1 MRRTPVVDLGPV
13 PNPLPKLLTGED
25 LTSDESQHLFERLV
39 LGKLEPAEI
48 AGMLIA
54 LRMKGET
61 AEEMIGA
68 AHALSAAALPFERPD
83 YLFADCCGTGGD
95 GSGLINVSTAAAFV
109 AAACGLPIAKHG
121 NRSVS
126 SKCGSADVLEQ
137 MGAKIDVDP
146 VTARRMLDETGFCF
160 LFAPA
165 YHPGMKHAALVRRQ
179 LSVRTVMNLLGPC
192 INPARPPV
200 QLLGV
205 ADPKMLRRI
214 AQTLHAVGVREAL
227 VVHGSGLDEVAL
239 HGETRAIR
247 LSDGV
252 MTEIGLTPEDAGVE
266 RAPLSVV
273 TGGDASENAVRLKL
287 LLAGQGT
294 RAENDIVALNAGAL
308 LMTAGKASD
317 LREGTDAARDALLG
331 GPRRGGARC
340 LCRGQ
345 QWLMSWR
352 GSSRASGAKSRR
364 GWTGRSRPSRP
375 RAACARRWRG
385 RARASS
391 WRSSAPRPR
400 GIAARSASRRRSRP
414 MRPSPTRS
422 AC

>member
-1 MRRTPVVDLGPV
+1 MTQASQTLAAPLVDLGPV

-25 LTSDESQHLFERLV
+25 LTTEEAQHLFERLV
-39 LGKLEPAEI
+39 LGKLEPGEI

-61 AEEMIGA
+61 PEEMIGA
-68 AHALSAAALPFERPD
+68 AHALSAAAMPFDRPD

-126 SKCGSADVLEQ
+126 SKCGSADVLEAL
-137 MGAKIDVDP
+137 GAKIDGTP
-146 VTARRMLDETGFCF
+146 EAARKMLDQTGFCF

-179 LSVRTVMNLLGPC
+179 LSVRTIMNLLGPC

-214 AQTLHAVGVREAL
+214 AQTLSAVGVREAL

-252 MTEIGLTPEDAGVE
+252 MTELELTPEQAGYE

-273 TGGDASENAVRLKL
+273 TGGGPEENAARLQTIL
-287 LLAGQGT
+287 GGGGE
-294 RAENDIVALNAGAL
+294 RAEHDIVALNAGAL
-308 LMTAGKASD
+308 LMTAGKAND
-317 LREGTDAARDALLG
+317 LRDGAGLAREALLSG
-331 GPRRGGARC
+331 KA
-340 LCRGQ
+340 LAV
-345 QWLMSWR
+345 LNAYIE
-352 GSSRASGAKSRR
+352 ASNG
-364 GWTGRSRPSRP
+364 
-375 RAACARRWRG
+375 
-385 RARASS
+385 
-391 WRSSAPRPR
+391 
-400 GIAARSASRRRSRP
+400 
-414 MRPSPTRS
+414 
-422 AC
+422 

>member
-1 MRRTPVVDLGPV
+1 MFTASAAAPAAPTAVVDLGPV

-25 LTSDESQHLFERLV
+25 LPSEDARHLFERLV

-68 AHALSAAALPFERPD
+68 ARALSAAALPFDRPD
-83 YLFADCCGTGGD
+83 YLYADCCGTGGD
-95 GSGLINVSTAAAFV
+95 GSGLINVSTAAGFV
-109 AAACGLPIAKHG
+109 AVACGLPIAKHG
-121 NRSVS
+121 NRSIS

-137 MGAKIDVDP
+137 LGARIDVEP
-146 VTARRMLDETGFCF
+146 AIARRLLDQTGFCF

-205 ADPKMLRRI
+205 ADPKMLRRV
-214 AQTLHAVGVREAL
+214 AQTLAAVGVREAL
-227 VVHGSGLDEVAL
+227 VVHGSGLDEIAL

-247 LSDGV
+247 LSGGQ
-252 MTEIGLTPEDAGVE
+252 MRELEITPEEAGFE

-273 TGGDASENAVRLKL
+273 TGGGPEQNAARLRDI
-287 LLAGQGT
+287 LAGGGAA
-294 RAENDIVALNAGAL
+294 AENDIIALNAGAL
-308 LMTAGKASD
+308 LHIAGKAET
-317 LREGTDAARDALLG
+317 LRDGAAMARDALLG
-331 GPRRGGARC
+331 GKAGAV
-340 LCRGQ
+340 LN
-345 QWLMSWR
+345 
-352 GSSRASGAKSRR
+352 AY
-364 GWTGRSRPSRP
+364 
-375 RAACARRWRG
+375 
-385 RARASS
+385 
-391 WRSSAPRPR
+391 
-400 GIAARSASRRRSRP
+400 IAASND
-414 MRPSPTRS
+414 
-422 AC
+422 

>member
-1 MRRTPVVDLGPV
+1 MLNSAPQAPQSAAALADLGPV
-13 PNPLPKLLTGED
+13 PNPLPKLLAGED
-25 LTSDESQHLFERLV
+25 LLSDEAEHLFERLV

-68 AHALSAAALPFERPD
+68 AHALSAAALPFDRPD

-95 GSGLINVSTAAAFV
+95 ASGLINVSTAAAFV

-121 NRSVS
+121 NRSIS
-126 SKCGSADVLEQ
+126 SRCGSADVLEAL
-137 MGAKIDVDP
+137 GGRIDVAP
-146 VTARRMLDETGFCF
+146 GAARKMLDETGFCF

-165 YHPGMKHAALVRRQ
+165 YHPGMKHAAPVRRQ

-192 INPARPPV
+192 VNPARPPV

-214 AQTLHAVGVREAL
+214 AQTLAAVGVSEAL

-247 LSDGV
+247 LSGDTL
-252 MTEIGLTPEDAGVE
+252 TELEITPEDAGFE

-273 TGGDASENAVRLKL
+273 TGGGPEENAARLHAIL
-287 LLAGQGT
+287 GGGGE
-294 RAENDIVALNAGAL
+294 RAENDIIALNAGAL
-308 LMTAGKASD
+308 LLTAGKVAD
-317 LREGTDAARDALLG
+317 LREGA
-331 GPRRGGARC
+331 
-340 LCRGQ
+340 
-345 QWLMSWR
+345 
-352 GSSRASGAKSRR
+352 
-364 GWTGRSRPSRP
+364 GRSREALLSGK
-375 RAACARRWRG
+375 AGAVLGAFVE
-385 RARASS
+385 ASN
-391 WRSSAPRPR
+391 
-400 GIAARSASRRRSRP
+400 G
-414 MRPSPTRS
+414 
-422 AC
+422 